1 MGQSAI
7 NEVNITG
14 KVVAATKEQLSL
26 ICMCTPYFIQ
36 RKEAAL
42 KYLNGDYDELG
53 KQHLLQHIEFCNDSI
68 KLILGL

>member
-7 NEVNITG
+7 NEANILG
-14 KVVAATKEQLSL
+14 KVVAATKEQLTL
-26 ICMCTPYFIQ
+26 ISKCAPYFIE
-36 RKEAAL
+36 RKESAI